1 MIRILGIL
9 NLTPDSFYAPSRTAP
24 GDVVSAA
31 REMLADGAWGVD
43 LGAVSTRP
51 GSTPVSLEEEWGRL
65 EPSLVALRDLGCVLS
80 VDTFRSTIVS
90 RVYDTVGQFIVN
102 DITAGA
108 YDPGMLSVVGRLG
121 LPYIAMHM
129 HGSPFAPSETPGD
142 IVEDVLAYFQEFSLR
157 ASYAGISQWYL
168 DPGFGFSK
176 TLDQNWELLHRLGEI
191 AEHSFPCTQR
201 SDTSSQTETANPAIP
216 SALKRPVLVGI
227 SRKSMLWKR
236 FGITP
241 EEALPA
247 TSAAHL
253 IALQQG
259 ASVLRVHDVAEASRT
274 VAIFNGL

>member
-24 GDVVSAA
+24 GDVVSVA
-31 REMLADGAWGVD
+31 RGMLADGAWGVD

-51 GSTPVSLEEEWGRL
+51 GSTPVTLEEEWARL
-65 EPSLVALRDLGCVLS
+65 RPALEALRDLGCVLS
-80 VDTFRSTIVS
+80 VDTFRSEIVS

-108 YDPGMLSVVGRLG
+108 YDPGMLPMVGRLG

-129 HGSPFAPSETPGD
+129 HGNPYAPSETPGD
-142 IVEDVLAYFQEFSLR
+142 IVEDELAYFQDFSLR
-157 ASYAGISQWYL
+157 ASSAGISQWYL

-176 TLDQNWELLHRLGEI
+176 TLDQNWELLNQLSELQCFG
-191 AEHSFPCTQR
+191 
-201 SDTSSQTETANPAIP
+201 
-216 SALKRPVLVGI
+216 RPVLVGI

-247 TSAAHL
+247 TSAAHM

-274 VAIFNGL
+274 VAIFDGF

>member
-24 GDVVSAA
+24 GDVVSVA
-31 REMLADGAWGVD
+31 RGMLADGAWGVD

-51 GSTPVSLEEEWGRL
+51 GSTQVSLEEEWARL
-65 EPSLVALRDLGCVLS
+65 EPALVALRDLGCVLS
-80 VDTFRSTIVS
+80 VDTFRSAIVS
-90 RVYDTVGQFIVN
+90 RVYDTVGRFIVN

-108 YDPGMLSVVGRLG
+108 YDPEMLPLVGRLG

-129 HGSPFAPSETPGD
+129 HGNPYTPSETPGD
-142 IVEDVLAYFQEFSLR
+142 IVEDVLAYFREFSLR
-157 ASYAGISQWYL
+157 ASSAGISQWYL

-191 AEHSFPCTQR
+191 SEHPFPR
-201 SDTSSQTETANPAIP
+201 SIESSDVTALP
-216 SALKRPVLVGI
+216 RPVLVGI

-236 FGITP
+236 FGISP

-247 TSAAHL
+247 TSAAHM

-259 ASVLRVHDVAEASRT
+259 ASILRVHDVAEASRT
-274 VAIFNGL
+274 VAIFEGI

>member
-24 GDVVSAA
+24 GDVVSVA
-31 REMLADGAWGVD
+31 RGMLADGAWGVD

-80 VDTFRSTIVS
+80 VDTFRSEIVS

-108 YDPGMLSVVGRLG
+108 YDPQMLPLVGKLG
-121 LPYIAMHM
+121 LPFIAMHM

-176 TLDQNWELLHRLGEI
+176 TLDQNWELLHRL
-191 AEHSFPCTQR
+191 
-201 SDTSSQTETANPAIP
+201 SDLQCFG
-216 SALKRPVLVGI
+216 KPVLVGI

-247 TSAAHL
+247 TSAAHM

-274 VAIFNGL
+274 VAIFEGL